1 MTGFEWTAIGLIV
14 FGMVIPFWL
23 MTIFSTIVLYQQQKL
38 TKPPKR
44 KIVVHDYAKL
54 MKAFEELLKPPVKDG
69 NFNGPTMMVYLREL
83 REYPQYRDTSL
94 LFLEE
99 ISITGSKKF
108 DDLCKAELKSIEDHL
123 LGLENE

>member
-1 MTGFEWTAIGLIV
+1 MTGFEWTTIGLII

-23 MTIFSTIVLYQQQKL
+23 MTVFSCIVLYQQQKL

-44 KIVVHDYAKL
+44 EILVHDYAKL
-54 MKAFEELLKPPVKDG
+54 MKAFGDLLHQPDKNGK
-69 NFNGPTMMVYLREL
+69 FNGPTMMVYLREL
-83 REYPQYRDTSL
+83 KEYPQYRDTSL

-108 DDLCKAELKSIEDHL
+108 DDICKAELKSIEDHL